1 MDCGFDWELDAGE
14 LARRINQ
21 FGALYRAQLDQ
32 LRRAGGDD
40 ALRARPEPGVWSPLE
55 YLSHMNDVVAFYLD
69 RIQRVLHEDRPT
81 LSAVGFSDLAEA
93 RRYND
98 NDVEDTLAQLD
109 ELAVSAA
116 TQLRSLEPSQW
127 RRVGMGTDGDERD
140 VLTLA
145 RRLTHEGHHH
155 LLDITYRP
163 TSS

>member
-1 MDCGFDWELDAGE
+1 M
-14 LARRINQ
+14 
-21 FGALYRAQLDQ
+21 
-32 LRRAGGDD
+32 
-40 ALRARPEPGVWSPLE
+40 S
-55 YLSHMNDVVAFYLD
+55 DVVAFYLD
-69 RIQRVLHEDRPT
+69 RIQRILHEDRPT
-81 LSAVGFSDLAEA
+81 LSAVGFSDPAEA

-109 ELAVSAA
+109 ELAVSTA
-116 TQLRSLEPSQW
+116 TRLRSLEPSQW
-127 RRVGMGTDGDERD
+127 RRVGIGTDGDERD